1 VLIST
6 TASSSN
12 IIPATACLPHHL
24 QGNEHLATKNAA
36 AYLPFGSGVRMC
48 IGYRFALQEI
58 RLGLLE
64 LLCQFHFEVQWELMA
79 PPRPQ
84 QGEDGGAVAGDKQ
97 QQQRRDSRALR
108 TMNGFT
114 LSPVGGIWVKVE
126 PRVPAVGPA
135 VQC

>member
-1 VLIST
+1 V
-6 TASSSN
+6 
-12 IIPATACLPHHL
+12 PHHL

-36 AYLPFGSGVRMC
+36 AYLPFGSGARMC

-64 LLCQFHFEVQWELMA
+64 LLSQFHFEVQWELMA

-84 QGEDGGAVAGDKQ
+84 QGEDAGAEVGDKQQQ
-97 QQQRRDSRALR
+97 QQQRRDSGSLR

-126 PRVPAVGPA
+126 PHVPAVRPA